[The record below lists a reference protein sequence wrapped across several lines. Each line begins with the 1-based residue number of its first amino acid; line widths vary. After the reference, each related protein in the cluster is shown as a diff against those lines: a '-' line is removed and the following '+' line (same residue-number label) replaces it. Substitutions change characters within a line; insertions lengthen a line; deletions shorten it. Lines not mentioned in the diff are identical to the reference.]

1 MMHTLTSDRLPVRR
15 APLVQPTHLFA
26 VGQSVRLMGG
36 FMQRPNGASI
46 YRVTATLPS
55 RGDNNLQ
62 YRIRSEDECYERV
75 ALQDDLRAVKTASG
89 NEAASLLER
98 TFGRG

>member
-1 MMHTLTSDRLPVRR
+1 MMNTLTSDRLPARR
-15 APLVQPTHLFA
+15 APPVQQTHAFA

-55 RGDNNLQ
+55 RGDNILQ
-62 YRIRSEDECYERV
+62 YRIRSEDECHERV
-75 ALQDDLRAVKTASG
+75 ALQDDLRALKPASG
-89 NEAASLLER
+89 NDAASLLER
-98 TFGRG
+98 TFGHG